1 MTFLTPFLNFLIII
15 STSLSVIFIQ
25 SIYVI
30 TGKQE
35 EIDSIAISKW
45 IILYNF
51 IIFIAIATLGDVQIY
66 NKIPVKFNLL
76 LFLSIPLALITFFM
90 EIAPSILKS
99 KIKGETIEI
108 EVTKA
113 WRGKTITLI
122 SLTVIIAFQEELIFR
137 GLWFEILLNTWK
149 VPIIITL
156 LISSIFFAINHIAF
170 GIEIFM
176 EKIIA
181 AIVFGFIYIISGN
194 LLLVMLTHALENI
207 FILWKF
213 KKT

>member
-76 LFLSIPLALITFFM
+76 LF
-90 EIAPSILKS
+90 
-99 KIKGETIEI
+99 
-108 EVTKA
+108 
-113 WRGKTITLI
+113 
-122 SLTVIIAFQEELIFR
+122 
-137 GLWFEILLNTWK
+137 
-149 VPIIITL
+149 
-156 LISSIFFAINHIAF
+156 
-170 GIEIFM
+170 
-176 EKIIA
+176 
-181 AIVFGFIYIISGN
+181 FIYPFSFNNLFYGN
-194 LLLVMLTHALENI
+194 ST
-207 FILWKF
+207 
-213 KKT
+213 